1 MAPDTLDSTAE
12 INFLDSF
19 KADTYVVRTVIDTLI
34 RDIEHMGFPKDE
46 RDEIVLAMDEAITNA
61 VQETLFIKHS
71 VNHCQTESHEITIRY
86 HLTDHSFDAT
96 IIDHGQGLDIDKMMK
111 FIPDKHS
118 KNYKEEIF
126 NYVKKAEERKLE
138 VRVNGREISLNGI
151 GAGLK
156 IILSFMDKL
165 NIDLIDKKKVLSNS
179 VGDTTEG
186 SILNMSRKR
195 RYYA

>member
-1 MAPDTLDSTAE
+1 MSPETMGSTTE

-19 KADTYVVRTVIDTLI
+19 KADTYVVRTVIDSLM
-34 RDIEHMGFPKDE
+34 RDIERMGFPKDE
-46 RDEIVLAMDEAITNA
+46 QDEIVLAMDEAITNA
-61 VQETLFIKHS
+61 VQETLFIKHNVTHS
-71 VNHCQTESHEITIRY
+71 QTESHEITIRY
-86 HLTDHSFDAT
+86 HLSNDSFDAT

-111 FIPDKHS
+111 FIPDKTS

-138 VRVNGREISLNGI
+138 VRVNGREIALNGI

-165 NIDLIDKKKVLSNS
+165 NIDLIDKKKVLSTS
-179 VGDTTEG
+179 VGDSTDG
-186 SILNMSRKR
+186 SILNMVRKR